1 MKNETRTGFIA
12 GFSAYLLWGLLPVY
26 WKILGVVPAME
37 LLAWRVAGC
46 AVMAWLFILLRR
58 RPLSRGIFSPKVVI
72 NLLLAA
78 LLIAGNWGVF
88 LWAVSTDRIL
98 EASLGYYIN
107 PLVNVVLGVIFFSE
121 RLTRARYIAIFLAFA
136 GVVLMTLNAGKFPWI
151 SILLALQFG
160 FYGLAV
166 KSLPAE
172 MDSIEILAWETALLG
187 PIGAGYLFWMGG
199 GSLHISGY
207 GSTVTLM
214 LLLAGIVTLTPLW
227 LFGIGARRIPL
238 SAMGFLQYVAPTIML
253 LLGVLVYGEPFG
265 IYRGI
270 AFVLVAAALILY
282 SLTLRDRRSS

>member
-107 PLVNVVLGVIFFSE
+107 PLVNVVLGLIRTNS
-121 RLTRARYIAIFLAFA
+121 
-136 GVVLMTLNAGKFPWI
+136 
-151 SILLALQFG
+151 LLASM
-160 FYGLAV
+160 V
-166 KSLPAE
+166 KAAFFLP
-172 MDSIEILAWETALLG
+172 
-187 PIGAGYLFWMGG
+187 
-199 GSLHISGY
+199 
-207 GSTVTLM
+207 
-214 LLLAGIVTLTPLW
+214 
-227 LFGIGARRIPL
+227 
-238 SAMGFLQYVAPTIML
+238 
-253 LLGVLVYGEPFG
+253 
-265 IYRGI
+265 
-270 AFVLVAAALILY
+270 
-282 SLTLRDRRSS
+282 